1 MTTFNL
7 DLALQPMNLIYN
19 PSGKYAESIRRFQG
33 IPTLERTPSGR
44 LWAAFYGGGT
54 GENLENF
61 VLLLYSDNDGLTWNK
76 YLALDMPD
84 APVRAYDPCL
94 WIAPDGRLLLFYAQ
108 TYCVN
113 GEEGYNPT
121 CDGRCGVWFIA
132 SSDPDGENPAFTAPR
147 RVANGVMM
155 DKPTVN
161 ADGTWLLP
169 CAIWQFIEN
178 YAIDLP
184 EERFS
189 NVYASYDNGE
199 SFSLIGRAEHPQR
212 FIDEHQ
218 IVRRADGSLRMYI
231 RCRPEYGIGTADSFD
246 GGKTWVNPAAS
257 GIQNPCSRFFIRR
270 TKSGRLL
277 LVNHATGEARSH
289 LTAYL
294 SDDDG
299 ETWQGGLLLDARD
312 GVSYP
317 DGAEGP
323 DGVFHIVHDYN
334 RYGSGDVFVS
344 RFTEEDVLAGK
355 LVSDGSYLRRLVS
368 CIGGNRFAPT
378 T

>member
-1 MTTFNL
+1 MSHSDF
-7 DLALQPMNLIYN
+7 DLALQPMTIVYN
-19 PSGKYAESIRRFQG
+19 PVGKFSDSIRRFQG

-61 VLLLYSDNDGLTWNK
+61 VLLLYSDNDGITWRK

-94 WIAPDGRLLLFYAQ
+94 WVAPDGRLFLFYAQ

-121 CDGRCGVWFIA
+121 CDGRCGVWCIT
-132 SSDPDGENPAFTAPR
+132 SSDPDCPNPAFTAPR

-155 DKPTVN
+155 DKPTVTS
-161 ADGTWLLP
+161 DGTWLLP
-169 CAIWQFIEN
+169 CAIWQFVRN

-184 EERFS
+184 EERFP
-189 NVYASYDNGE
+189 NVYASTDNGE
-199 SFSLIGRAEHPQR
+199 TFSLIGRADHPQR

-218 IVRRADGSLRMYI
+218 IVQRLDGSLRMYI
-231 RCRPEYGIGTADSFD
+231 RCRAEYGIGIADSFD
-246 GGKTWVNPAAS
+246 GGKTWENMRQAGIAS
-257 GIQNPCSRFFIRR
+257 PCSRFYIRR
-270 TKSGRLL
+270 TASGKLL
-277 LVNHATGEARSH
+277 LVNHATGLDRKE

-294 SDDDG
+294 SADDG
-299 ETWQGGLLLDARD
+299 ETWEGGLLLDSRS
-312 GVSYP
+312 GCSYP
-317 DGAEGP
+317 DGTEGP
-323 DGVFHIVHDYN
+323 DGTFYVVHDYN
-334 RYGSGDVFVS
+334 RYGSGEVYVS

-355 LVSDGSYLRRLVS
+355 IVSEDSYLRRLVS
-368 CIGGNRFAPT
+368 CIGGNRYKPQA
-378 T
+378 